1 MFKKILYTLFSIIY
15 FWLIKSGLVLGIMFS
30 TYLFVTNTGVMAL
43 LWFAITLVCIVEIIF
58 QLRTTLKTIEK
69 LWQEKEKV

>member
-1 MFKKILYTLFSIIY
+1 MLKKILYTLFSIIY

-30 TYLFVTNTGVMAL
+30 THLFVTNTGVMAL
-43 LWFAITLVCIVEIIF
+43 LWFAITLICIVEIVF

-69 LWQEKEKV
+69 LWQEKEKA

>member
-1 MFKKILYTLFSIIY
+1 MLKKILYTLFSIIY

-43 LWFAITLVCIVEIIF
+43 LWFAITLVCIVEIVF

-69 LWQEKEKV
+69 LWQEKEKA